1 MYEVVGVVVG
11 VWRGWCVG
19 GLAPVEDGGFEGEV
33 GDEGGEIGGG
43 AVGELRG
50 KIDIYAGFHGGAFEG
65 VAGGDDDWVEHE
77 GMRNRAEEFFWGCL
91 SLGFG
96 FGLEEDF
103 LPFQLW
109 SSWGGG
115 YWFCF
120 FRWFF
125 G

>member
-1 MYEVVGVVVG
+1 MVVVVVG

-19 GLAPVEDGGFEGEV
+19 GLAPFEDGGFEGEV

-50 KIDIYAGFHGGAFEG
+50 KIDIFAGFDGGAFVG
-65 VAGGDDDWVEHE
+65 VAGGDDDGVEHE
-77 GMRNRAEEFFWGCL
+77 GTRNRTEEFFWWGL
-91 SLGFG
+91 YLGFG

-109 SSWGGG
+109 CVGGGG
-115 YWFCF
+115 YWF
-120 FRWFF
+120 
-125 G
+125 